1 MNKITEI
8 TRRDLFNIIQEG
20 FDKDVETWEYEP
32 YYDRQVPSI
41 ETTRIYMPYH
51 GRFTE
56 IEFLDRL
63 YNLDEM
69 PSKDRRYKN
78 AKGDIYCHTVS
89 FNDWPEFWF
98 LDDDRFQLKDGYDD
112 KPILNFLCEMLHPA
126 VREESSPWREY
137 LDQFNELLRHDGYE
151 LYAAYKVSGRDIYKA
166 REYLNPVE
174 LLLPENL
181 FSERYKDFINYGN
194 GVPEDRISSAVT
206 YSAKKHLC
214 KVMFEFAEPMRI
226 QRNRYDNWVDNTDA
240 LTEAISRFNMFLEI
254 PVIDLSMYAFSSTSQ
269 EDILAS
275 QFTPFLFDV
284 IEFQFDEL
292 SSEEKTPFKMAIND
306 SLKKDN
312 VPFILS
318 DRGLIEILN
327 DYEVLSSEIIK
338 NVDSIS
344 ESGIHDLLKEAIT
357 KHMQPTFQAHRDA
370 VEKIWDALERLKTYY
385 TDMDKKTSVNK
396 IVNDMADGQ
405 TDYIVLFN
413 AEFKA
418 LTDIGNNF
426 RIRHHETSKIDIT
439 DIRYYDYFFNRC
451 LSLISIAIQ
460 YLK

>member
-1 MNKITEI
+1 MNKITEV

-20 FDKDVETWEYEP
+20 FDKNIETLEYEP
-32 YYDRQVPSI
+32 YYDRQMPSV
-41 ETTRIYMPYH
+41 ETIRIYMPYY

-56 IEFLDRL
+56 IEFLNRL
-63 YNLDEM
+63 YNLEEM
-69 PSKDRRYKN
+69 PSTDHRYKN

-89 FNDWPEFWF
+89 FDDWPEFWF

-126 VREESSPWREY
+126 VREESSPWKEY
-137 LDQFNELLRHDGYE
+137 LDRFNELLRQDGYE
-151 LYAAYKVSGRDIYKA
+151 LYAAYRVSGRDIYKA
-166 REYLNPVE
+166 REYLTPAE
-174 LLLPENL
+174 SLLPESL
-181 FSERYKDFINYGN
+181 FSERYKNFINYGN
-194 GVPEDRISSAVT
+194 GVPEDRISSTVT
-206 YSAKKHLC
+206 SSAKKHLC
-214 KVMFEFAEPMRI
+214 KVMFEFAEPIRI

-240 LTEAISRFNMFLEI
+240 LTEAISRFNIFLEI
-254 PVIDLSMYAFSSTSQ
+254 PMIDLSMCAFSDTSQ
-269 EDILAS
+269 EDVLAS

-292 SSEEKTPFKMAIND
+292 SSEEKTPFKMEINA

-312 VPFILS
+312 VPFVLS
-318 DRGLIEILN
+318 DEGLIEILN

-344 ESGIHDLLKEAIT
+344 ETGIHDLLNEAIT

-385 TDMDKKTSVNK
+385 TDMNKKASVNK
-396 IVNDMADGQ
+396 IVNDMAGGQ
-405 TDYIVLFN
+405 ADYIALFN

-439 DIRYYDYFFNRC
+439 DICHYDYFFNRC
-451 LSLISIAIQ
+451 LSLISTAIR

>member
-1 MNKITEI
+1 MNKITEV

-20 FDKDVETWEYEP
+20 FDKDIETLEYEP
-32 YYDRQVPSI
+32 YYDRQMPSV
-41 ETTRIYMPYH
+41 ETIRIYMPYY

-56 IEFLDRL
+56 IEFLNRL
-63 YNLDEM
+63 YNLEEM
-69 PSKDRRYKN
+69 PSTDHRYKN

-89 FNDWPEFWF
+89 FDDWPEFWF

-126 VREESSPWREY
+126 VREESSPWKEY
-137 LDQFNELLRHDGYE
+137 LDRFNELLRQDGYG
-151 LYAAYKVSGRDIYKA
+151 LYAAYRVSGRDIYKV
-166 REYLNPVE
+166 REYLTPAE
-174 LLLPENL
+174 SLLPANL

-194 GVPEDRISSAVT
+194 DVPEDRISNTVT
-206 YSAKKHLC
+206 SSAKKRLC
-214 KVMFEFAEPMRI
+214 KVMFEFSEPMRI

-254 PVIDLSMYAFSSTSQ
+254 SMIDLSMCAFSGTSK
-269 EDILAS
+269 EDVLTS

-292 SSEEKTPFKMAIND
+292 SIEEKTPFKTAINAY
-306 SLKKDN
+306 LKKDN
-312 VPFILS
+312 VPFVLS
-318 DRGLIEILN
+318 DKGLIEILN

-344 ESGIHDLLKEAIT
+344 EAGIHDLLNEAIT

-385 TDMDKKTSVNK
+385 TDMNKKASINK
-396 IVNDMADGQ
+396 IVNEMAGRQ
-405 TDYIVLFN
+405 ADYIALFN

-439 DIRYYDYFFNRC
+439 DIRHYDYFFNRC
-451 LSLISIAIQ
+451 LLLISTAIL